1 LSLVVSRALEVA
13 MAEVDTQTDEKLAAE
28 LAALLSPS
36 DEDSIEWDE
45 DKVLEITAARCP
57 KQD

>member
-1 LSLVVSRALEVA
+1 